1 MNLFLKAIDLFLQ
14 NQENQV
20 LFSTFFNHFN
30 SVETLTETKEGG
42 MDCSMELSLGLSIGT
57 GLCFFKVIS

>member
-14 NQENQV
+14 NQV

-30 SVETLTETKEGG
+30 SVETSLTETKEGG

-57 GLCFFKVIS
+57 GLWFFKVIS

>member
-1 MNLFLKAIDLFLQ
+1 MNLFLKAINLFLQ

-30 SVETLTETKEGG
+30 SVETLMETKEGG

-57 GLCFFKVIS
+57 PLCFFKVIS